1 MKDIKKCI
9 KKIKEYHLDVIKN
22 SLVAMKKNVMLK
34 KRFDTLILNNSDDIN
49 KINTVINIFKSQKH
63 FSDDCYVNLIN
74 NYNKICKNYNDGV
87 ATLKNEIN
95 KIENILYNK
104 YLPEIKN
111 FYTNSNE
118 KQNEKTLMEIYEV
131 DLYLT
136 KINKINF
143 HIELNDYIKEDNA
156 LPDTITNIY
165 KALIEI

>member
-1 MKDIKKCI
+1 M
-9 KKIKEYHLDVIKN
+9 
-22 SLVAMKKNVMLK
+22 
-34 KRFDTLILNNSDDIN
+34 
-49 KINTVINIFKSQKH
+49 
-63 FSDDCYVNLIN
+63 IN

>member
-34 KRFDTLILNNSDDIN
+34 KRFDTLILYNSADIN
-49 KINTVINIFKSQKH
+49 KINTVIDIFKSQKH

-95 KIENILYNK
+95 KIEKILYNK

>member
-22 SLVAMKKNVMLK
+22 SLIAMKKNILLK
-34 KRFDTLILNNSDDIN
+34 KRFDNLIINNCDDIN
-49 KINTVINIFKSQKH
+49 KINTVINVFKSQKN
-63 FSDDCYVNLIN
+63 FSDDCYMNLIN

-87 ATLKNEIN
+87 TTLKNEIN
-95 KIENILYNK
+95 KIENILYNN
-104 YLPEIKN
+104 YLPEIKS

-143 HIELNDYIKEDNA
+143 HLDLNDYVKEEND
-156 LPDTITNIY
+156 LPDKITNIY

>member
-95 KIENILYNK
+95 KIENILYNN
-104 YLPEIKN
+104 YLPEIKS

>member
-74 NYNKICKNYNDGV
+74 NYNKICKNYNEGV

-95 KIENILYNK
+95 KIESILYKN
-104 YLPEIKN
+104 YLPEIQSFFSN
-111 FYTNSNE
+111 NSKEN
-118 KQNEKTLMEIYEV
+118 
-131 DLYLT
+131 
-136 KINKINF
+136 INQ
-143 HIELNDYIKEDNA
+143 DIKG
-156 LPDTITNIY
+156 
-165 KALIEI
+165 

>member
-1 MKDIKKCI
+1 MKEIKKCI

-95 KIENILYNK
+95 KIENILYNN
-104 YLPEIKN
+104 YLPEIQN
-111 FYTNSNE
+111 FYTRSNE

>member
-1 MKDIKKCI
+1 MF
-9 KKIKEYHLDVIKN
+9 
-22 SLVAMKKNVMLK
+22 A
-34 KRFDTLILNNSDDIN
+34 
-49 KINTVINIFKSQKH
+49 NTVFTDKTT
-63 FSDDCYVNLIN
+63 
-74 NYNKICKNYNDGV
+74 NK
-87 ATLKNEIN
+87 IN
-95 KIENILYNK
+95 KIENILYNN
-104 YLPEIKN
+104 YLPEIQN

>member
-49 KINTVINIFKSQKH
+49 KINTVINIFNSQKH

>member
-111 FYTNSNE
+111 YYTNSNE